1 MAYNVNCWPGL
12 FVFFYSL
19 HCNIESMQTLSYN
32 QIVNCALLKIF
43 VFYCM
48 AEEEFQFIEK
58 NKE

>member
-1 MAYNVNCWPGL
+1 
-12 FVFFYSL
+12 
-19 HCNIESMQTLSYN
+19 MQTLSYN